1 MGVESSRPAVNARD
15 IGIDLVGTNAD
26 GPGYTAIQCKLYARN
41 ASVPKAGIDSFL
53 AASAKP
59 FFTRRFLVAT
69 NEKWSENVA
78 NELHQQTIPVT
89 LITRRELETSVVD
102 WSEYL
107 KSGRVVERPKRTP
120 RPYQLNAIANVV
132 KGFETADRGKLIMA
146 CGTGKTFTSMKI
158 AEESSIYPPPRGNAR
173 GRFVLFLVPSL
184 SLLSQTLSDWKQ
196 QCSCRLNAF
205 AVCSDASTG
214 KTNLEDIE
222 QLTVGSELAYP
233 ATTDAKTLAD
243 RVTRALDDHDALTVV
258 FSTYHSIDVL
268 HEAQQK
274 YGMDDFG
281 LIICDE
287 AHRTAGGHY
296 VEGEEDSPFQRIHD
310 ANYVRGRK
318 RLYMTATPKIYG
330 GEAKAQQ
337 DAGEVVLYSMDDEKV
352 FGKTFHTISFSEAVR
367 LGSLVDYKV
376 IVLTIEE
383 NVLNKYADGRDDLEL
398 VRDGGLPVKHAA
410 KVIGCWR
417 ALSKVDLKGE
427 RSISDDIRAMKRA
440 VGFAQ
445 IINAPTGR
453 NLDRTSSKL
462 FAANFENVVEAFKKE
477 NFLTLNAKDPTY
489 SRAAYAA
496 QYPLECDC
504 KHIDGSMNATEKT
517 ALLDWLRE
525 EPAKNRCKIL
535 FNVRCLSEGV
545 DVPALDAVLF
555 LSPRKSQVEVVQ
567 TVGRVMRI
575 APNAGKKRGYV
586 ILPVVTPPGLAGEDA
601 LNNNKEFDV
610 VWQVLRALKSID
622 NEFGAAVDPQLGKI
636 NSDKIEV
643 VSLTEKKLNKKP
655 KAEGG
660 TGSKGKRGSK
670 PEELTDKGRQG
681 GLFERDEVFE
691 EHIRSRIL
699 KRVGNRREW
708 GDWAEDVGDF
718 CKQQIVHIKKV
729 LSENETSRKAFES
742 FKKELKATLNGDLS
756 DDEIVEMLGQ
766 HVVTQPIL
774 DALFT
779 IRDDVGNVIYEFSK
793 HNPIARAMTAMVDSL
808 DKDGMRTAAG
818 ALKDFYE
825 SVQIRMRNVKTA
837 AERQTVIK
845 DLFEK
850 FFKAAFP
857 KLQEKLG
864 IVYTPVEVVDFIN
877 RSVAD
882 LMKQEFG
889 TNLYDDGV
897 HILDPFSGTGTF
909 LARLMQSGLIP
920 QDKLPKKFATELHGN
935 EIVPLAYYV
944 ASMNLEGVFHELC
957 PSQPYAPNNV
967 MLWMDTFADHSN
979 PDVFKTALGENN
991 QRLETLAKTDVRV
1004 ILGNPPY
1011 SVGQDS
1017 QNDDNQNDHYEELD
1031 NRLME
1036 TYVARTNSTLKGKI
1050 YDSYIRAYRWAS
1062 DRIGDKGIIGFVTNA
1077 GWLDSSSADGMR
1089 KCMAEEFNSIYIYH
1103 LKGNQR
1109 TSGERSR
1116 QEGGKIFGEG
1126 SRSPVAIVFLV
1137 KNPESKEFGRIYFH
1151 AVDDYLTREEK
1162 LQILTR
1168 AQSIASVGSS
1178 LIVPD
1183 EHGDWFNLREGSF
1196 SRFIRID
1203 GKKTKEKSIFRNF
1216 SLGVFTSRDVW
1227 AYSSCREQVV
1237 NQMQRSIDFY
1247 NSQVE
1252 EAISNGNDFSENFD
1266 PKLMKWDR
1274 PQKRNVRKGEKAKD
1288 VEYARVNKSFY
1299 RPFFRQYLYFDR
1311 FWNNCVYQMP
1321 TIFPS
1326 NSTENLMICFNQAW
1340 SGEGQLA
1347 LMANRIVDLHFNGDS
1362 QCFPRWIPK
1371 SDTPAQ
1377 GILDLGYEDDRESG
1391 FSKDALPHFQKA
1403 YPGQTITETD
1413 LFYYIYGI
1421 LHSEDYRTRF
1431 ANNLMKELPRI
1442 PRVAT
1447 YEQFR
1452 AFADAGRKLADLHV
1466 NYEHVAPYAG
1476 VKLVKKEGNAD
1487 YRVTQMKWGK
1497 IPGKKGNA
1505 AKDKTRLVY
1514 NDWLTIENIP
1524 LEAQEY
1530 VVNKKSAL
1538 DWVVERACVST
1549 DAKSGIV
1556 NDFND
1561 YAAEIGNPRYPLE
1574 LVLKVITVSLE
1585 TMKIVKGLPPLEI
1598 HPLDA

>member
-1 MGVESSRPAVNARD
+1 MQKNQA
-15 IGIDLVGTNAD
+15 
-26 GPGYTAIQCKLYARN
+26 
-41 ASVPKAGIDSFL
+41 
-53 AASAKP
+53 
-59 FFTRRFLVAT
+59 FT
-69 NEKWSENVA
+69 
-78 NELHQQTIPVT
+78 
-89 LITRRELETSVVD
+89 
-102 WSEYL
+102 
-107 KSGRVVERPKRTP
+107 
-120 RPYQLNAIANVV
+120 
-132 KGFETADRGKLIMA
+132 
-146 CGTGKTFTSMKI
+146 
-158 AEESSIYPPPRGNAR
+158 PPPQNTR

-258 FSTYHSIDVL
+258 FSTYHSIEVI
-268 HEAQQK
+268 HEAQQF
-274 YGMDDFG
+274 GMADFG

-296 VEGEEDSPFQRIHD
+296 VEGEDDSPFQRIHD
-310 ANYVRGRK
+310 ANYVRGKK

-383 NVLNKYADGRDDLEL
+383 NVLKKYAEGRDDLEL

-427 RSISDDIRAMKRA
+427 RSISDDVRAMKRA

-445 IINAPTGR
+445 IINAPSGR

-496 QYPLECDC
+496 EYPLECDC

-622 NEFGAAVDPQLGKI
+622 NEFGSVVDGQLGKI

-655 KAEGG
+655 KASGA
-660 TGSKGKRGSK
+660 TGPKGKRGPK
-670 PEELTDKGRQG
+670 PEGSTDAGRQG
-681 GLFERDEVFE
+681 NLFERDEVFE

-708 GDWAEDVGDF
+708 GDWAEDVGLF
-718 CKQQIVHIKKV
+718 CEKQVAHIEKV
-729 LSENETSRKAFES
+729 LSESETSRAAFES
-742 FKKELKATLNGDLS
+742 FKKELKATLNGELS
-756 DDEIVEMLGQ
+756 DKEIVDMLGQ

-779 IRDDVGNVIYEFSK
+779 IRDDAGNVIYEFSK

-850 FFKAAFP
+850 FFKSAFP

-882 LMKQEFG
+882 LMRQEFG

-957 PSQPYAPNNV
+957 PNQPYAPNNV
-967 MLWMDTFADHSN
+967 MLWTDTFADHSN

-991 QRLETLAKTDVRV
+991 QRLETLEKTDVRV

-1011 SVGQDS
+1011 SAGQKS
-1017 QNDDNQNDHYEELD
+1017 HNDNNQNEHYESLD
-1031 NRLME
+1031 ARITE
-1036 TYVARTNSTLKGKI
+1036 TYSARTDVTLKKLK
-1050 YDSYIRAYRWAS
+1050 DSYIRAYRWAS

-1077 GWLDSSSADGMR
+1077 SWLTSNSASGMR
-1089 KCMAEEFNSIYIYH
+1089 KCIYEDFNSIYIYH

-1109 TSGERSR
+1109 TSKEQSR
-1116 QEGGKIFGEG
+1116 QEGGKVFGEG
-1126 SRSPVAIVFLV
+1126 SRSAIAIVFLI
-1137 KNPESKEFGRIYFH
+1137 KNPDSKVSRRISCYE
-1151 AVDDYLTREEK
+1151 VDDYLSKDEK
-1162 LQILTR
+1162 LEGLSR
-1168 AQSIASVGSS
+1168 AKSIVNVPGRT
-1178 LIVPD
+1178 IIPD
-1183 EHGDWFNLREGSF
+1183 EYGDWFDCREGSF
-1196 SRFIRID
+1196 SKFLPIFGSKHSVPEVFD
-1203 GKKTKEKSIFRNF
+1203 KKVV
-1216 SLGVFTSRDVW
+1216 GVSTSRDKWVW
-1227 AYSSCREQVV
+1227 GSSEKQISKNIERIQGSYMRALGVMKTSMSASNKE
-1237 NQMQRSIDFY
+1237 RIS
-1247 NSQVE
+1247 
-1252 EAISNGNDFSENFD
+1252 EARAAVHGDIAWSRGLLKRLEKFEPVSGFD
-1266 PKLMKWDR
+1266 PGKMRL
-1274 PQKRNVRKGEKAKD
+1274 A
-1288 VEYARVNKSFY
+1288 AY
-1299 RPFFRQYLYFDR
+1299 RPFVVQNLYYDREFFVEMPGRWSQVFRDGFV
-1311 FWNNCVYQMP
+1311 NNP
-1321 TIFPS
+1321 I
-1326 NSTENLMICFNQAW
+1326 ICFNQNW
-1340 SGEGQLA
+1340 TGDGQIA
-1347 LMANRIVDLHFNGDS
+1347 IMINCIADYHFNGDT

-1371 SDTPAQ
+1371 EESSQ
-1377 GILDLGYEDDRESG
+1377 GSLCLGYEDDDRESG
-1391 FSKDALPHFQKA
+1391 FSQDALPHFQKA
-1403 YPGQTITETD
+1403 YPGHTITEDD

-1421 LHSEDYRTRF
+1421 MHSEDYRTRF

-1447 YEQFR
+1447 YEQFQ

-1466 NYEHVAPYAG
+1466 NYECVAPYAG

-1497 IPGKKGNA
+1497 ILGKKGNA

-1514 NDWLTIENIP
+1514 NDWLSIENIP

-1530 VVNKKSAL
+1530 VVNTKSAL
-1538 DWVVERACVST
+1538 DWVVERACVSV
-1549 DAKSGIV
+1549 DKDSGIV

-1561 YAAEIGNPRYPLE
+1561 YAAEIGNPRYPLD
-1574 LVLKVITVSLE
+1574 LFLKVITVSLE
-1585 TMKIVKGLPPLEI
+1585 TVKIVKGLPALEI

>member
-1 MGVESSRPAVNARD
+1 M
-15 IGIDLVGTNAD
+15 
-26 GPGYTAIQCKLYARN
+26 QRN
-41 ASVPKAGIDSFL
+41 QV
-53 AASAKP
+53 
-59 FFTRRFLVAT
+59 FT
-69 NEKWSENVA
+69 
-78 NELHQQTIPVT
+78 
-89 LITRRELETSVVD
+89 
-102 WSEYL
+102 
-107 KSGRVVERPKRTP
+107 
-120 RPYQLNAIANVV
+120 
-132 KGFETADRGKLIMA
+132 
-146 CGTGKTFTSMKI
+146 
-158 AEESSIYPPPRGNAR
+158 PPQGNAK

-214 KTNLEDIE
+214 KANLEDIE

-258 FSTYHSIDVL
+258 FSTYHSIEVI
-268 HEAQQK
+268 HEAQQQF
-274 YGMDDFG
+274 GMADFG

-296 VEGEEDSPFQRIHD
+296 VDGEDDSPFQRIHD

-622 NEFGAAVDPQLGKI
+622 NEFGSIVDGQLGKI
-636 NSDKIEV
+636 NTDKIEV

-655 KAEGG
+655 KASGA
-660 TGSKGKRGSK
+660 TGPKGKRGSK
-670 PEELTDKGRQG
+670 PEGTTDTGRQG
-681 GLFERDEVFE
+681 SLFERDEVFE

-708 GDWAEDVGDF
+708 GDWAEDVGLF
-718 CKQQIVHIKKV
+718 CEKQVAHIEKV
-729 LSENETSRKAFES
+729 LRESETSRAAFES
-742 FKKELKATLNGDLS
+742 FKKELKATLNGELS
-756 DDEIVEMLGQ
+756 DKEIVDMLGQ

-779 IRDDVGNVIYEFSK
+779 IRDDAGNIIYEFSK

-808 DKDGMRTAAG
+808 DKDGMRTAASS
-818 ALKDFYE
+818 LKDFYE

-920 QDKLPKKFATELHGN
+920 LDKLPKKFASELHGN

-944 ASMNLEGVFHELC
+944 ASMNLEAVFHELC
-957 PSQPYAPNNV
+957 PNQPYAPNNV
-967 MLWMDTFADHSN
+967 ILWTDTFADHSN

-1011 SVGQDS
+1011 SVGQES
-1017 QNDDNQNDHYEELD
+1017 QNDDNQNEHYEKLD

-1062 DRIGDKGIIGFVTNA
+1062 DRLGNKGVIGFVTNA
-1077 GWLDSSSADGMR
+1077 GWLESSSTDGMR
-1089 KCMAEEFNSIYIYH
+1089 KCMTEEFNSIFIYH
-1103 LKGNQR
+1103 LKGNAR
-1109 TSGERSR
+1109 TQGERR
-1116 QEGGKIFGEG
+1116 RKEKDNVFGEG

-1137 KNPESKEFGRIYFH
+1137 KNPESKEFGKIYFH

-1162 LQILTR
+1162 LQTLTR
-1168 AQSIASVGSS
+1168 DQSIASVRSS
-1178 LIVPD
+1178 LIVSD

-1196 SRFIRID
+1196 SKYLPMFQANSTNQVLF
-1203 GKKTKEKSIFRNF
+1203 KKKLVGVSTNRDAWVWGSSKKQIAANVDRSEKSYFRALDVMRSSRASDAKEKIAEARAAVY
-1216 SLGVFTSRDVW
+1216 GDIAWSRGLLKKLEGLRLVSGFD
-1227 AYSSCREQVV
+1227 SSKMV
-1237 NQMQRSIDFY
+1237 S
-1247 NSQVE
+1247 
-1252 EAISNGNDFSENFD
+1252 AI
-1266 PKLMKWDR
+1266 
-1274 PQKRNVRKGEKAKD
+1274 
-1288 VEYARVNKSFY
+1288 Y
-1299 RPFFRQYLYFDR
+1299 RPFIVQNLYYDREFFVEMPGTWNRVFCPGLTRNLLICCSGVGAKEFSCLAVDRISCLDCLEKSQY
-1311 FWNNCVYQMP
+1311 
-1321 TIFPS
+1321 
-1326 NSTENLMICFNQAW
+1326 
-1340 SGEGQLA
+1340 
-1347 LMANRIVDLHFNGDS
+1347 
-1362 QCFPRWIPK
+1362 FPRWLTK
-1371 SDTPAQ
+1371 ENSASQ
-1377 GILDLGYEDDRESG
+1377 EVLDFGYENDDRESG
-1391 FSKDALPHFQKA
+1391 ISEDALPHFQKA
-1403 YPGQTITETD
+1403 YLGHTITEDD

-1421 LHSEDYRTRF
+1421 LHSEDYRTRY

-1466 NYEHVAPYAG
+1466 NYERVAPYAG
-1476 VKLVKKEGNAD
+1476 VKLVKKEGSAD

-1505 AKDKTRLVY
+1505 AKDKSRLVY

-1538 DWVVERACVST
+1538 DWVVENACVST

>member
-1 MGVESSRPAVNARD
+1 M
-15 IGIDLVGTNAD
+15 
-26 GPGYTAIQCKLYARN
+26 
-41 ASVPKAGIDSFL
+41 
-53 AASAKP
+53 
-59 FFTRRFLVAT
+59 
-69 NEKWSENVA
+69 
-78 NELHQQTIPVT
+78 
-89 LITRRELETSVVD
+89 
-102 WSEYL
+102 
-107 KSGRVVERPKRTP
+107 
-120 RPYQLNAIANVV
+120 
-132 KGFETADRGKLIMA
+132 
-146 CGTGKTFTSMKI
+146 
-158 AEESSIYPPPRGNAR
+158 
-173 GRFVLFLVPSL
+173 
-184 SLLSQTLSDWKQ
+184 
-196 QCSCRLNAF
+196 
-205 AVCSDASTG
+205 
-214 KTNLEDIE
+214 
-222 QLTVGSELAYP
+222 TVGSELAYP
-233 ATTDAKTLAD
+233 ATTDAKTLAE

-274 YGMDDFG
+274 FGMADFG

-296 VEGEEDSPFQRIHD
+296 VDGEDDSPFQRIHD

-622 NEFGAAVDPQLGKI
+622 NEFGSIVDGQLGKI

-655 KAEGG
+655 KASGV
-660 TGSKGKRGSK
+660 TGPKGKRGPK
-670 PEELTDKGRQG
+670 PEGSTDAGRQG
-681 GLFERDEVFE
+681 NLFERDEVFE

-708 GDWAEDVGDF
+708 GDWAEDVGLF
-718 CKQQIVHIKKV
+718 CEKQVAHIEKV
-729 LSENETSRKAFES
+729 LRESETSRAAFES
-742 FKKELKATLNGDLS
+742 FKKELKATLNGELS
-756 DDEIVEMLGQ
+756 DKEIVDMLGQ

-779 IRDDVGNVIYEFSK
+779 IRDDAGNIIYEFSK

-808 DKDGMRTAAG
+808 DKDGMRTAASS
-818 ALKDFYE
+818 LKDFYE

-882 LMKQEFG
+882 LMKKEFG
-889 TNLYDDGV
+889 TNFYDDGV

-957 PSQPYAPNNV
+957 PNQPYAPNNV
-967 MLWMDTFADHSN
+967 MLWTDTFADHSN

-991 QRLETLAKTDVRV
+991 QRLETLEKTDVRV

-1011 SVGQDS
+1011 SVGQES
-1017 QNDDNQNDHYEELD
+1017 QNDDNQNDHYVELD

-1062 DRIGDKGIIGFVTNA
+1062 DRIGNKGIIGFVTNA
-1077 GWLDSSSADGMR
+1077 GWLESSSADGMR
-1089 KCMAEEFNSIYIYH
+1089 KCIAEEFNSIYIYH

-1116 QEGGKIFGEG
+1116 REGGKIFGEG
-1126 SRSPVAIVFLV
+1126 SRSPVAIIFLL
-1137 KNPESKEFGRIYFH
+1137 KNPESKEFGKIYFH

-1162 LQILTR
+1162 LNLLTR
-1168 AQSIASVGSS
+1168 DQSIVSVQSN

-1183 EHGDWFNLREGSF
+1183 EYGDWFNLREGSF
-1196 SRFIRID
+1196 SKFMRVD
-1203 GKKTKEKSIFRNF
+1203 GKKTKEKAIFSNF
-1216 SLGVFTSRDVW
+1216 SLGVCTNRDAW
-1227 AYSSCREQVV
+1227 AYGSSHELLSEKMKANIYFYNEEVAKRIENPKYEFEKDLRKFSWIHPQVV
-1237 NQMQRSIDFY
+1237 GF
-1247 NSQVE
+1247 E
-1252 EAISNGNDFSENFD
+1252 KCKFSEPYNQERLF
-1266 PKLMKWDR
+1266 
-1274 PQKRNVRKGEKAKD
+1274 E
-1288 VEYARVNKSFY
+1288 SIY
-1299 RPFFRQYLYFDR
+1299 RPFYRQYLYFDG
-1311 FWNNCVYQMP
+1311 FWNNRVGQMP
-1321 TIFPS
+1321 AIFPS
-1326 NSTENLMICFNQAW
+1326 NVTENFVICCSGVGSKEFSCLMSNKIPCMDFL
-1340 SGEGQLA
+1340 EKT
-1347 LMANRIVDLHFNGDS
+1347 

-1371 SDTPAQ
+1371 SDKPAQ
-1377 GILDLGYEDDRESG
+1377 ESLDFGYEDDRESG
-1391 FSKDALPHFQKA
+1391 FSKDALPHFQKT
-1403 YPGQTITETD
+1403 YPDHTITEND

-1421 LHSEDYRTRF
+1421 LHSKDYRTRY

-1466 NYEHVAPYAG
+1466 NFERVPAYAG

-1487 YRVTQMKWGK
+1487 YRVEQMKWGK

-1561 YAAEIGNPRYPLE
+1561 YAAEIGNPRYPLD
-1574 LVLKVITVSLE
+1574 LFLKVITVSLE
-1585 TMKIVKGLPPLEI
+1585 TVKIVKGLPPLEI

>member
-1 MGVESSRPAVNARD
+1 M
-15 IGIDLVGTNAD
+15 
-26 GPGYTAIQCKLYARN
+26 
-41 ASVPKAGIDSFL
+41 
-53 AASAKP
+53 
-59 FFTRRFLVAT
+59 
-69 NEKWSENVA
+69 
-78 NELHQQTIPVT
+78 
-89 LITRRELETSVVD
+89 
-102 WSEYL
+102 
-107 KSGRVVERPKRTP
+107 
-120 RPYQLNAIANVV
+120 
-132 KGFETADRGKLIMA
+132 
-146 CGTGKTFTSMKI
+146 
-158 AEESSIYPPPRGNAR
+158 
-173 GRFVLFLVPSL
+173 
-184 SLLSQTLSDWKQ
+184 
-196 QCSCRLNAF
+196 
-205 AVCSDASTG
+205 
-214 KTNLEDIE
+214 
-222 QLTVGSELAYP
+222 TVGSELAYP

-243 RVTRALDDHDALTVV
+243 RVNRALDDHDALTVV
-258 FSTYHSIDVL
+258 FSTYHSIEVI
-268 HEAQQK
+268 HEAQQQF
-274 YGMDDFG
+274 GMADFG

-296 VEGEEDSPFQRIHD
+296 VEGEDDSPFQRIHD
-310 ANYVRGRK
+310 ENYVRGRK

-383 NVLNKYADGRDDLEL
+383 NVLKKYAEGRDDLEL

-427 RSISDDIRAMKRA
+427 RSISDDVRAMKRA

-445 IINAPTGR
+445 IINAPSGR

-496 QYPLECDC
+496 EYPLECDC

-622 NEFGAAVDPQLGKI
+622 NEFGSVVDGQLGKI

-655 KAEGG
+655 KASGV
-660 TGSKGKRGSK
+660 TGPKGKRGPK
-670 PEELTDKGRQG
+670 PEGSTDAGRQG
-681 GLFERDEVFE
+681 NLFERDEVFE

-708 GDWAEDVGDF
+708 GDWAKDVGDF
-718 CKQQIVHIKKV
+718 CKQQIVHIEKV
-729 LSENETSRKAFES
+729 LGENETSRKAFES

-779 IRDDVGNVIYEFSK
+779 IRDDAGNIIYEFSK

-808 DKDGMRTAAG
+808 DKDGMRTAASS
-818 ALKDFYE
+818 LKDFYE

-837 AERQTVIK
+837 DERQTVIK

-850 FFKAAFP
+850 FFKKAFP
-857 KLQEKLG
+857 KQQAKFG
-864 IVYTPVEVVDFIN
+864 IVYTPIPVVDFIN

-935 EIVPLAYYV
+935 EIIPLAYYV

-957 PSQPYAPNNV
+957 PNQPYAPNNV
-967 MLWMDTFADHSN
+967 MLWTDTFADHSN

-991 QRLETLAKTDVRV
+991 ERLENLEKTDVRV

-1011 SVGQDS
+1011 SVGQKS
-1017 QNDDNQNDHYEELD
+1017 QNDDNQNERYPTLD
-1031 NRLME
+1031 ARLSS
-1036 TYVARTNSTLKGKI
+1036 TYADRSEATLKGKLF
-1050 YDSYIRAYRWAS
+1050 DPYIRAYRWAS
-1062 DRIGDKGIIGFVTNA
+1062 DRIGEKGIIGFVTNA
-1077 GWLDSSSADGMR
+1077 GWIDGSCASGMR
-1089 KCMAEEFNSIYIYH
+1089 KCMVEDFNSIYIYH
-1103 LKGNQR
+1103 LKGNAN
-1109 TSGERSR
+1109 TKGERR
-1116 QEGGKIFGEG
+1116 RKERGNVFGEG
-1126 SRSPVAIVFLV
+1126 SRSPIAIVFLV
-1137 KNPESKEFGRIYFH
+1137 KNPNSKEKGKIYFH
-1151 AVDDYLTREEK
+1151 GIADYLTEKEK
-1162 LQILTR
+1162 LDTIESVASILNLDLER
-1168 AQSIASVGSS
+1168 I
-1178 LIVPD
+1178 IPD
-1183 EHGDWFNLREGSF
+1183 EYGDWFNYREGVFLKYYPIFESKSDVPVIF
-1196 SRFIRID
+1196 DKKIIGVSTNRDKWVWGSSATQIAKNIERIQ
-1203 GKKTKEKSIFRNF
+1203 GSYARALGVMKTSMAPSNKEKITEARAAVQ
-1216 SLGVFTSRDVW
+1216 GDIAWSRGLLKRLEKFEPV
-1227 AYSSCREQVV
+1227 S
-1237 NQMQRSIDFY
+1237 
-1247 NSQVE
+1247 
-1252 EAISNGNDFSENFD
+1252 GFD
-1266 PKLMKWDR
+1266 PGKMKL
-1274 PQKRNVRKGEKAKD
+1274 A
-1288 VEYARVNKSFY
+1288 AY
-1299 RPFFRQYLYFDR
+1299 RPFIVQNLYYDREFFVEMPGRWNQVFRDDFAK
-1311 FWNNCVYQMP
+1311 
-1321 TIFPS
+1321 
-1326 NSTENLMICFNQAW
+1326 NLIICFNQNW
-1340 SGEGQLA
+1340 TGEGQIVV
-1347 LMANRIVDLHFNGDS
+1347 MTNRIADLHFNGDT
-1362 QCFPRWIPK
+1362 QCFPRWIPRTQD
-1371 SDTPAQ
+1371 SAQ
-1377 GILDLGYEDDRESG
+1377 GSLCLGYEDDDRESG

-1403 YPGQTITETD
+1403 YPGHTITEDD

-1421 LHSEDYRTRF
+1421 LHSEEYRTRY
-1431 ANNLMKELPRI
+1431 ANNLKKELPRI

-1466 NYEHVAPYAG
+1466 NYDRVAPYSG

-1487 YRVTQMKWGK
+1487 YRVTKMKWGK
-1497 IPGKKGNA
+1497 IRGNTGNA

-1530 VVNKKSAL
+1530 VVNTKSAL
-1538 DWVVERACVST
+1538 DWVVERACVSV
-1549 DAKSGIV
+1549 DKDSGIV

>member
-1 MGVESSRPAVNARD
+1 M
-15 IGIDLVGTNAD
+15 
-26 GPGYTAIQCKLYARN
+26 
-41 ASVPKAGIDSFL
+41 
-53 AASAKP
+53 
-59 FFTRRFLVAT
+59 
-69 NEKWSENVA
+69 
-78 NELHQQTIPVT
+78 
-89 LITRRELETSVVD
+89 
-102 WSEYL
+102 
-107 KSGRVVERPKRTP
+107 
-120 RPYQLNAIANVV
+120 
-132 KGFETADRGKLIMA
+132 
-146 CGTGKTFTSMKI
+146 
-158 AEESSIYPPPRGNAR
+158 
-173 GRFVLFLVPSL
+173 
-184 SLLSQTLSDWKQ
+184 
-196 QCSCRLNAF
+196 
-205 AVCSDASTG
+205 
-214 KTNLEDIE
+214 
-222 QLTVGSELAYP
+222 TVGSELAYP
-233 ATTDAKTLAD
+233 ATTDAKALAE
-243 RVTRALDDHDALTVV
+243 RVARALNDHEALTVV

-274 YGMDDFG
+274 YGMADFG

-310 ANYVRGRK
+310 AGYIRGKK

-337 DAGEVVLYSMDDEKV
+337 DAGDVVLYSMDDEKV

-383 NVLNKYADGRDDLEL
+383 NVLNKYANGRDDLEL

-417 ALSKVDLKGE
+417 ALSRVDLKGE

-462 FAANFENVVEAFKKE
+462 FAANFESVVEAFKKE

-622 NEFGAAVDPQLGKI
+622 NEFGSIVDGQLGKI
-636 NSDKIEV
+636 NTDKIEV

-670 PEELTDKGRQG
+670 PEGPTDAGRQG
-681 GLFERDEVFE
+681 NLFERDEVFE

-708 GDWAEDVGDF
+708 GDWAEDVGLF
-718 CKQQIVHIKKV
+718 CEKQVAHIEKV
-729 LSENETSRKAFES
+729 LRESETSRAAFES
-742 FKKELKATLNGDLS
+742 FKKELKATLNGELS
-756 DDEIVEMLGQ
+756 DEDIVDMLGQ
-766 HVVTQPIL
+766 HIVTQPIL

-779 IRDDVGNVIYEFSK
+779 IRDDAGNVIYEFSK

-808 DKDGMRTAAG
+808 DKEGMRTAASS
-818 ALKDFYE
+818 LKDFYE
-825 SVQIRMRNVKTA
+825 SVQLRMRNVKTA
-837 AERQTVIK
+837 DERQTVIK

-850 FFKAAFP
+850 FFKKAFP
-857 KLQEKLG
+857 KLQAKLG
-864 IVYTPVEVVDFIN
+864 IVYTRVEMVDFIN

-920 QDKLPKKFATELHGN
+920 LDKLPKKFASELHGN

-944 ASMNLEGVFHELC
+944 ASMNLEAVFHELC
-957 PSQPYAPNNV
+957 PNQPYEPNNV
-967 MLWMDTFADHSN
+967 MLWTDTFADHSS
-979 PDVFKTALGENN
+979 PGIFKTTLEENN
-991 QRLETLAKTDVRV
+991 QRLEALEKTDVRV

-1011 SVGQDS
+1011 SVGQES
-1017 QNDDNQNDHYEELD
+1017 ANDDNQNEHYEVLD
-1031 NRLME
+1031 ARISE
-1036 TYVARTNSTLKGKI
+1036 TYAARTNAKNKNSLH
-1050 YDSYIRAYRWAS
+1050 DSYIRAYRWAS
-1062 DRIGDKGIIGFVTNA
+1062 DRIGDRGIIGFVTNA
-1077 GWLDSSSADGMR
+1077 GWLESSSANGMR
-1089 KCMAEEFNSIYIYH
+1089 KCIAEDFNAIYIYH

-1109 TSGERSR
+1109 TKGERSR
-1116 QEGGKIFGEG
+1116 QEGGKVFGEG
-1126 SRSPVAIVFLV
+1126 CRAPIGIVFLI
-1137 KNPESKEFGRIYFH
+1137 KNPQSKERGKIHFY
-1151 AVDDYLTREEK
+1151 AVDDYLTKEEK
-1162 LQILTR
+1162 LACLVRDGSILKAATTELF
-1168 AQSIASVGSS
+1168 QDS
-1178 LIVPD
+1178 
-1183 EHGDWFNLREGSF
+1183 HGDWFDHRDSSLSKLIIIGEKKKSERIFSLYSSGLKTARDAWVFGS
-1196 SRFIRID
+1196 S
-1203 GKKTKEKSIFRNF
+1203 KEKI
-1216 SLGVFTSRDVW
+1216 
-1227 AYSSCREQVV
+1227 
-1237 NQMQRSIDFY
+1237 
-1247 NSQVE
+1247 
-1252 EAISNGNDFSENFD
+1252 
-1266 PKLMKWDR
+1266 
-1274 PQKRNVRKGEKAKD
+1274 KRNVEKMFGIYNQQASDYDEDPENFVFIRDEKLIHWNQVLED
-1288 VEYARVNKSFY
+1288 YMTRGDRNLEYDPQRLYTGIY
-1299 RPFFRQYLYFDR
+1299 RPFNIQHCYFDR
-1311 FWNNCVYQMP
+1311 YANDRVYRLKS
-1321 TIFPS
+1321 IFPS
-1326 NSTENLMICFNQAW
+1326 NEDKNLLICC
-1340 SGEGQLA
+1340 SGVGAKEFSC
-1347 LMANRIVDLHFNGDS
+1347 LMVDRIPCLDFLEKT
-1362 QCFPRWIPK
+1362 QCFPRWLPK
-1371 SDTPAQ
+1371 SDMPAQ
-1377 GILDLGYEDDRESG
+1377 GTLDLGYEDDRESG

-1403 YPGQTITETD
+1403 YPGQAITEND
-1413 LFYYIYGI
+1413 LFFYIYGI

-1466 NYEHVAPYAG
+1466 NYEHITPYAG
-1476 VKLVKKEGNAD
+1476 VKLVKKEGSAD

-1505 AKDKTRLVY
+1505 AKDKSRLVY

-1538 DWVVERACVST
+1538 DWVVECACVST

-1585 TMKIVKGLPPLEI
+1585 TMKIVKGLPRLEI